1 MNKLTNIKHL
11 ILLLMAAVVI
21 TACGGSDDPENPDVN
36 PSQTNVN
43 RNNTVQ
49 NAVYGRL
56 EFPRLKGGPNN
67 IVIIHTVPEFGVN
80 YCVEWDSNLKPEGW
94 TPEGTLRSQRWS
106 CYQMHAGNSSN
117 KTDRKPRDTSGEF
130 SEYPNDPDLPARYHF
145 SEDPY
150 WGTGY
155 DHGHIIAS
163 ADRAYSYNNKANMQ
177 TFYMTN
183 MQPQV
188 NGFNGKVWANME
200 AQVRRWNNNSFRDTL
215 YVVKGGT
222 IDRWDQI
229 ITTIGSGQ
237 NKIPVPKFF
246 FMALLCKK
254 NTNNTNSTTGGYRAL
269 GFWIQHK
276 SNSDT
281 DLRPY
286 VVNIDE
292 LERLTG
298 IDFFCNLP
306 DQYESVVES
315 LSREQVLRAWN
326 LE

>member
-1 MNKLTNIKHL
+1 MKANLKHL
-11 ILLLMAAVVI
+11 MLLLTAALVI
-21 TACGGSDDPENPDVN
+21 TACGGSDDPDNPDVT
-36 PSQTNVN
+36 PAQTNVN
-43 RNNTVQ
+43 RNNASQ
-49 NAVYGRL
+49 NEVYGRL
-56 EFPRLKGGPNN
+56 EFPHLKGGSNN
-67 IVIIHTVPEFGVN
+67 VVIIHRVPEFGVN
-80 YCVEWDSNLKPEGW
+80 YCVEWDTNLRPTGW

-106 CYQMHAGNSSN
+106 CFQMHAGNSATKAKRWEGDKSV
-117 KTDRKPRDTSGEF
+117 EF
-130 SEYPNDPDLPARYHF
+130 GLYPNDPDLPQSYRF
-145 SEDPY
+145 TSDPY
-150 WGTGY
+150 WNTGY

-163 ADRAYSYNNKANMQ
+163 ADRLCSQEANTQ

-188 NGFNGKVWANME
+188 NGFNAKVWANME
-200 AQVRRWNNNSFRDTL
+200 AQVRRWNTGSFRDTL

-246 FMALLCKK
+246 FMAVLCKK
-254 NTNNTNSTTGGYRAL
+254 NSNSTSSTGGYRAL

-306 DQYESVVES
+306 DQYENVVES
-315 LSREQVLRAWN
+315 LPREQVLRAWN
-326 LE
+326 ME